1 LLWKKI
7 CSIETC
13 ERSGTTSSVLIEQV
27 ESRMSEYRRN
37 KGMVACIIAVIAGG
51 ALTVGALTYFGSTGW
66 WWFPGWNTAKTVF
79 PFEHEVGNTT
89 GTVTL
94 DVNLGAGGVVI
105 RFEENTT
112 LLYRMTVEVQ
122 NSTLETHGA
131 PVVVLASNVIGL
143 NYTAAGVNLTL
154 GTGVNYT
161 IDVTTSAGAV
171 SITLDHGTHIGNMS
185 MTTTAGA
192 ISVIM
197 GDDVQILGD
206 SIFDLET
213 SAGAISVYL
222 DLPVGVGGSFEA
234 STTVGPV
241 TVTQVGWNQITTR
254 HYETDNYDTAET
266 TLTIVAQ
273 AATGA
278 ISANLS

>member
-1 LLWKKI
+1 
-7 CSIETC
+7 
-13 ERSGTTSSVLIEQV
+13 
-27 ESRMSEYRRN
+27 MSEYRRN

-66 WWFPGWNTAKTVF
+66 WWFPGWNTAKTVI
-79 PFEHEVGNTT
+79 PFEQEIGNTT
-89 GTVTL
+89 GTVNL
-94 DVNLGAGGVVI
+94 DVDLGVGAVAI
-105 RFEENTT
+105 EFEENTT

-122 NSTLETHGA
+122 NSTLEEHGA
-131 PVVVLASNVIGL
+131 PVVTFGSNVIAL
-143 NYTAAGVNLTL
+143 DYAAAGVNLTL

-161 IDVTTSAGAV
+161 IGVITSTGAV
-171 SITLDHGTHIGNMS
+171 FITLGYGAHIGNIS
-185 MTTTAGA
+185 LTTTTGA
-192 ISVIM
+192 ISLIM

-213 SAGAISVYL
+213 STGAISVNL

-254 HYETDNYDTAET
+254 HYETDDYDTAET
-266 TLTIVAQ
+266 TVTIVAQ
-273 AATGA
+273 AGTGA
-278 ISANLS
+278 ISADLS